1 MKKNT
6 HLFYSQLAITIITCA
21 FLVIPVIQSI
31 IAGITTN
38 YIVGI
43 KSGLTFRWIV
53 EVWQLYSDTIF
64 RSISIGIACLAV
76 TLIAGV
82 PAAYFMVKKKSRLTR
97 LMEEFLVIPLAIPGL
112 AIALAILISYG
123 QNTAFR
129 MSWSIILVGHVI
141 FTLPFMI
148 RSVIAIMSSIKINEL
163 EEGAA
168 SLGAGFW
175 NCFFDVVIPNAMPGI
190 LAGSLMV
197 FTLSVGEFNLT
208 WMLHTPLTKTLPVGL
223 ADSYAS
229 MRLEIGSAYTIVFFF
244 MIIPL
249 LMAMQWIAKPRAAA
263 EPIPEKEQGIMKI
276 NRHQSTGDVQELK
289 PGENTMNKKEK
300 TGTAIRLTNCAKTF
314 TNGTRALESTDL
326 MVEAGQTIV
335 ILGPSGC
342 GKTTTLRI
350 IAGLEET
357 DKGGQ
362 VFFGDE
368 DVTDIPI
375 EKRNV
380 GMVFQNYA
388 LFPNMDVA
396 KNIAYGLKIRGD
408 SKEKMDRRVDEMLA
422 MMQIEELRHRN
433 INQLSGG
440 QRQRVALARAIA
452 VRPRVLL
459 LDEPLTALDAQLRD
473 SLRIEIDLL
482 LKSIGITAVYVTHDQ
497 AEAMALGDKIVV
509 MEKGRIAMIGTPRDV
524 YFKPANRFVAEFI
537 GTINTLKAKVE
548 NGNLNFQGG
557 TIPIADIPDLNIK
570 NQSSVELYFRPE
582 HAVVAKTGQGHFK
595 ARVISSFFM
604 GDRTRLIVNGETAEP
619 LKIEALGRQ
628 SFEKGQTVDICL
640 DLDSLFTLIP
650 TKTE

>member
-1 MKKNT
+1 MKKQA
-6 HLFYSQLAITIITCA
+6 HLFYAQLGLTIFTCA
-21 FLVIPVIQSI
+21 FLVVPVIQSI
-31 IAGITTN
+31 LAGITSN
-38 YIVGI
+38 YIFGI
-43 KSGLTFRWIV
+43 KSGLTLRWIV
-53 EVWQLYSDTIF
+53 EVWRLYSDTIF
-64 RSISIGIACLAV
+64 RSIYIGLTCLMV
-76 TLIAGV
+76 TLAAGV

-97 LMEEFLVIPLAIPGL
+97 LMEEFLVVPLAIPGL

-129 MSWSIILVGHVI
+129 KSWIIILVGHVI

-148 RSVIAIMSSIKINEL
+148 RSVIAIMSSIQINEL

-175 NCFFDVVIPNAMPGI
+175 NCFFDIIIPNAMPGI

-229 MRLEIGSAYTIVFFF
+229 MRLEIGSAYTIVIFF

-249 LMAMQWIAKPRAAA
+249 LMAMQWIAKPRATADLQIA
-263 EPIPEKEQGIMKI
+263 ETDWGLAK
-276 NRHQSTGDVQELK
+276 VK
-289 PGENTMNKKEK
+289 PYRSAGRAQQKQAGESMNTQKRA
-300 TGTAIRLTNCAKTF
+300 GTAIRLSNCAKTF
-314 TNGTRALESTDL
+314 ADGTRALEPTDL
-326 MVEAGQTIV
+326 MVNAGQTIV

-350 IAGLEET
+350 IAGLEAP
-357 DKGGQ
+357 DKNGQ

-368 DVTDIPI
+368 NVTDIPI

-380 GMVFQNYA
+380 GMVFQSYA
-388 LFPNMDVA
+388 LFPNMDVS
-396 KNIAYGLKIRGD
+396 KNIAYGMKIRGD
-408 SKEKMDRRVDEMLA
+408 SREKISYRVDEMLA
-422 MMQIEELRHRN
+422 MMQIEELRHRR
-433 INQLSGG
+433 IDQLSGG

-459 LDEPLTALDAQLRD
+459 LDEPLTALDAKLRD
-473 SLRIEIDLL
+473 ALRIEIDIL

-509 MEKGRIAMIGTPRDV
+509 MEKGRIAMIGTPRAV
-524 YFKPANRFVAEFI
+524 YFEPTNRFVAEFI
-537 GTINTLKAKVE
+537 GTVNALRVNVE
-548 NGNLNFQGG
+548 NGKVYLPHSA
-557 TIPIADIPDLNIK
+557 IPRADIPALKSITESD
-570 NQSSVELYFRPE
+570 VELYFRPE
-582 HAVVAKTGQGHFK
+582 HAMVVQAGQGHFQ

-604 GDRTRLIVNGETAEP
+604 GDRTRLILNGETAQP
-619 LKIEALGRQ
+619 LKVEALGRQ
-628 SFEKGQTVDICL
+628 SFTEGQTVDIRL
-640 DLDSLFTLIP
+640 ELDSIFTL
-650 TKTE
+650 TE